1 MVSSWLHYTKTHSNP
16 VTTEH
21 IRDRSRNPSA
31 TQVREGAGTM
41 TSPPFML
48 KHKNVVYSALPHKWN
63 IIICSELPLQINL
76 LIPMLFKS
84 SPETVCEQTCL
95 KIIKTRQRS
104 QYSKICSYPDL
115 CQGQN
120 KTMALSDKATKIY
133 RLTRKEY
140 DKMLNDSITARY
152 KKASNNIKKK
162 INATGIWKYF
172 WKALKKRQAN
182 GGINCLISQK
192 DHKENFQNNP
202 AVCLINPAKNK
213 LPKISKVILDK
224 INKKT

>member
-1 MVSSWLHYTKTHSNP
+1 
-16 VTTEH
+16 
-21 IRDRSRNPSA
+21 
-31 TQVREGAGTM
+31 
-41 TSPPFML
+41 
-48 KHKNVVYSALPHKWN
+48 
-63 IIICSELPLQINL
+63 
-76 LIPMLFKS
+76 
-84 SPETVCEQTCL
+84 
-95 KIIKTRQRS
+95 
-104 QYSKICSYPDL
+104 
-115 CQGQN
+115 
-120 KTMALSDKATKIY
+120 
-133 RLTRKEY
+133 
-140 DKMLNDSITARY
+140 MLNDSITARY

>member
-1 MVSSWLHYTKTHSNP
+1 
-16 VTTEH
+16 
-21 IRDRSRNPSA
+21 
-31 TQVREGAGTM
+31 M
-41 TSPPFML
+41 T
-48 KHKNVVYSALPHKWN
+48 
-63 IIICSELPLQINL
+63 
-76 LIPMLFKS
+76 
-84 SPETVCEQTCL
+84 
-95 KIIKTRQRS
+95 
-104 QYSKICSYPDL
+104 
-115 CQGQN
+115 
-120 KTMALSDKATKIY
+120 LSDNATKIY

-140 DKMLNDSITARY
+140 DKILNDSITTRY

-172 WKALKKRQAN
+172 WKALKKKQAN

-202 AVCLINPAKNK
+202 AVCLINHAKNK

>member
-1 MVSSWLHYTKTHSNP
+1 MNLKVSCRFTAIFSQLALTLNCYSAMVSSWLHYTKTHSNP

-84 SPETVCEQTCL
+84 SLETVCEQTCL
-95 KIIKTRQRS
+95 KIIKTRQRHLNIPKS
-104 QYSKICSYPDL
+104 PVILTFAKAKIKQWHY
-115 CQGQN
+115 Q
-120 KTMALSDKATKIY
+120 I
-133 RLTRKEY
+133 
-140 DKMLNDSITARY
+140 
-152 KKASNNIKKK
+152 
-162 INATGIWKYF
+162 
-172 WKALKKRQAN
+172 KRQKSIA
-182 GGINCLISQK
+182 
-192 DHKENFQNNP
+192 
-202 AVCLINPAKNK
+202 
-213 LPKISKVILDK
+213 
-224 INKKT
+224 